1 MKKRHYF
8 YVRKAGRKIRNSG
21 MSIIF
26 GGFGSFFS
34 GLLKLIVK
42 PIFHYISFFVVK
54 VIRPENCSAAFS
66 SFLYTTVFMCLVIFT
81 ALTIRLVI

>member
-1 MKKRHYF
+1 MKERRYF

-26 GGFGSFFS
+26 GMFGSFVS

-42 PIFHYISFFVVK
+42 PIFHYVSFFVVK
-54 VIRPENCSAAFS
+54 IIRPENCSAALS
-66 SFLYTTVFMCLVIFT
+66 SFLYTTTFMCLVSFT
-81 ALTIRLVI
+81 VLTIKLVI

>member
-26 GGFGSFFS
+26 GMFGSFIS
-34 GLLKLIVK
+34 GLIKLIVK

-54 VIRPENCSAAFS
+54 VIRPKNCSAAFS
-66 SFLYTTVFMCLVIFT
+66 SFLYTTVFMCLVSFI
-81 ALTIRLVI
+81 ALTIKLVI